1 MIVQCGSVVS
11 SVYLFMSYNHIVYS
25 AKMNFWEYFDMLKM
39 CLNFFCLF
47 VCRDGL
53 LYNFHRNSIIK
64 WLDLYAEG
72 VTYEG
77 LEMLEMFT
85 CFSYILDGKSE
96 KNTHYKCKKKSVHDK
111 LIKKIKLKKK
121 HTVSCHK
128 GTHYGKQMGRFPQI

>member
-1 MIVQCGSVVS
+1 M
-11 SVYLFMSYNHIVYS
+11 H
-25 AKMNFWEYFDMLKM
+25 FWEYFDMLKM

-111 LIKKIKLKKK
+111 LIKKIKLKKNILCPAIREL
-121 HTVSCHK
+121 TMASRWVD
-128 GTHYGKQMGRFPQI
+128 FPKSDNVKFPSPN